1 MHTVKSIEL
10 FETETK
16 ATPTSFVLEF
26 RVQPDVLVVVVDCL
40 RAEHVQNSQFVPAR
54 QTRM

>member
-16 ATPTSFVLEF
+16 TTPAGFVREL
-26 RVQPDVLVVVVDCL
+26 RVQPDILVVIVDRP

-54 QTRM
+54 HTRM